1 MDENNDEITDSTDAR
16 FEFEVRQETMQLQRI
31 QAEINAMLVDA
42 RLHAGST
49 NVLDQARAIQIE
61 RALQSLRNEQTL
73 IENPRFVNL
82 TPFGTGSPDASTVST
97 APVPGPILPSSG
109 SGLFMSTPPNTDT
122 YITLDTTDPPEVV
135 D

>member
-16 FEFEVRQETMQLQRI
+16 FEFEVRQEAMQLQRI

-61 RALQSLRNEQTL
+61 RALQSLRSCLLYTSPS
-73 IENPRFVNL
+73 PRDR
-82 TPFGTGSPDASTVST
+82 G
-97 APVPGPILPSSG
+97 
-109 SGLFMSTPPNTDT
+109 
-122 YITLDTTDPPEVV
+122 
-135 D
+135 